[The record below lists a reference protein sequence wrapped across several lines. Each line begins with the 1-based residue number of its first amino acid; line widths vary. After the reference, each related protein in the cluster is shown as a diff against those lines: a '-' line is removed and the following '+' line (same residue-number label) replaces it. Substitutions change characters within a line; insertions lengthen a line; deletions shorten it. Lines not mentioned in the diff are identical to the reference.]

1 MPTEEALKLQEVV
14 ELPEFQR
21 LLTDLDEDAET
32 AEKEVDSFLA
42 NANLKWLPSDIRA
55 EATKDRERVRKADA
69 LFHAELEK
77 VAAEKG
83 DHDRLMKT
91 YDAYSLTVGALQQR
105 SAYLQALS
113 DARVLQFANGL
124 AAFLIALTKSTQSS
138 AEKLQK
144 EFETLDSDLAKAKK
158 QLKEAEAQAIINGV
172 ISVVSLFL
180 PHVRLAT
187 SLVIG
192 AGKIGANAIIDEVLG
207 PRGASGSHS
216 AQHSLFEIAEN
227 YKELRHLEQDWTKA
241 QKGFI
246 KGAAGLFTLMSD
258 LDEID
263 MAKKIVSTLTQKM
276 SSVEQRLV
284 RLLQNL
290 KPMVAQMPGLHKALS
305 ETKKKLTDA
314 RFRKSDA
321 KVTYER
327 LRKLLE
333 NGG

>member
-1 MPTEEALKLQEVV
+1 MPTEEAIKLQDVV

-32 AEKEVDSFLA
+32 AENEVNSFLA
-42 NANLKWLPSDIRA
+42 DNDLKWIPADLRA
-55 EATKDRERVRKADA
+55 EAVRDRDRVKKADS
-69 LFHAELEK
+69 LFHAELTK
-77 VAAEKG
+77 VAQEQG
-83 DHDRLMKT
+83 DHQRLLKT

-105 SAYLQALS
+105 SAHLRALS
-113 DARVLQFANGL
+113 DARVTQFAAAL
-124 AAFLIALTKSTQSS
+124 VAFLIALTKNTQTS
-138 AEKLQK
+138 AENLQK
-144 EFETLDSDLAKAKK
+144 ELEALASDLAKAKK

-192 AGKIGANAIIDEVLG
+192 AGKIGANAVIDELLG

-227 YKELRHLEQDWTKA
+227 YKELRNLEPDWTKA
-241 QKGFI
+241 QKGFL

-263 MAKKIVSTLTQKM
+263 LAKKIIGTLTTKM
-276 SSVEQRLV
+276 NSVEQRLG

-290 KPMVAQMPGLHKALS
+290 KPMMAQLPGLYRTMA
-305 ETKKKLTDA
+305 ETKKKLADA
-314 RFRKSDA
+314 RLRAGDA
-321 KVTYER
+321 KATYHR
-327 LRKLLE
+327 LRDILE
-333 NGG
+333 QAN